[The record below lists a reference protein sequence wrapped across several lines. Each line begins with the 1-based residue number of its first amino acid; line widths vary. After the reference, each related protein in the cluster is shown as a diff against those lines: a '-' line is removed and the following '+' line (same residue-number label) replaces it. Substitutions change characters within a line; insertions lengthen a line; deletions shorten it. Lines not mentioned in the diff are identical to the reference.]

1 MSIPH
6 ASLTSQLAAEFPS
19 IEPSDID
26 AYIQVAVRIVSRDTA
41 MVKRVDI
48 TFVVDTV
55 EYALPDDYLQC
66 IRWSNPSTYPVNT
79 EPPQDTDIRATTLY
93 VYNDLSLWTDLTWTL
108 HYGAAH
114 VINGAGE
121 YPNMTSEVA
130 DLVLIKA
137 KSLVLQDMIDNANE
151 RGGVTGYDQG
161 EVSVRFEDGTKTVT
175 QVQGQIDSYERRYE
189 RCLKYYQGMR

>member
-1 MSIPH
+1 MSTPH

-26 AYIQVAVRIVSRDTA
+26 EYIQVAVRIVSRDTA

-48 TFVVDTV
+48 TFVAGTV

-66 IRWSNPSTYPVNT
+66 IRWSNPSMCPVNT
-79 EPPQDTDIRATTLY
+79 EPPQDTDIRAMTLY
-93 VYNDLSLWTDLTWTL
+93 VYNDLSLWSDLTWTL
-108 HYGAAH
+108 HYGAGH

-121 YPNMTSEVA
+121 YPDMISEVA

-137 KSLVLQDMIDNANE
+137 KSLVLQDMIDSANE

-161 EVSVRFEDGTKTVT
+161 EVSVKFEDGTKTVA

-189 RCLKYYQGMR
+189 RRVQCYQGMR